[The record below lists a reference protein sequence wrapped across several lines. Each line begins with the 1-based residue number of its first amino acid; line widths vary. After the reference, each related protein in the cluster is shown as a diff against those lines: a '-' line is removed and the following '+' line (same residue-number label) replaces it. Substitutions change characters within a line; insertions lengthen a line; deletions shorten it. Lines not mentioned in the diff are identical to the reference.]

1 MSSGSDVATRIKE
14 LADQIAYHDQRY
26 HGEDAP
32 EISDGDYD
40 ALRRELEKLIQEN
53 PQFTEEA
60 APAGRVGAAPSAGF
74 KKVRHARPMMSLGNA
89 FTDED
94 VTDFLDGVRRFL
106 GLAEDAPLDISAEPK
121 IDGLSLSL
129 RYEKGQLVNAATRGD
144 GQEGEDVTANV
155 RTIASIPHA
164 LKGEAP
170 DVVEVRGEVYLTRDA
185 FLAIN
190 AERAKENE
198 KLEAAGKKPKIL
210 FANPRNAAAGS
221 LRQLDAKITASR
233 PLAFFAYAPG
243 ELSAPVADKH
253 SGFLDRLRGWG
264 FTVNERSKL
273 CHTLDE
279 VLAFY
284 RGIGDVRASLPY
296 DIDGVVYKV
305 DNLDYQQRLGFVSR
319 APRWATAHKF
329 PAEQARTRLKAITI
343 QVGRTGTLTPVAEL
357 EPVNVGG
364 VMVARATLHNQD
376 ELVRKDVRIGDLV
389 IVQRA
394 GDVIP
399 QVVGA
404 VAEEGRQ
411 RAEPFV
417 FPTNCPVCDSHVE
430 RVEGEVAL
438 RCTGGLVCSAQ
449 AVERFRHFVSR
460 DAFDIE
466 GLGEKHIV
474 AFFERGWLK
483 SPADIFRLPERKSDL
498 LKIQGWKELS
508 FRNLERAIEAR
519 RVIPLDRFIY
529 ALGIRQVGQA
539 TAKLLARHYGSL
551 DTLLKALQDAV
562 AEVAAETQK
571 RTAIITD
578 LFGNLPPD
586 SLQSEAVQSAKPL
599 TAGAYIDLTNIDQ
612 IGPGVAG
619 DLLAFFGEAHNLEV
633 IADLRSFVTVEDVA
647 APVASGNPV
656 AGKTVVFTG
665 ELVRVTRR
673 EAKARAESLG
683 AKVAGSV
690 SSKTD
695 YVIIGA
701 DAGSKATKARELG
714 LTTLTEDEWLALIEG
729 N

>member
-1 MSSGSDVATRIKE
+1 MSVAGRIKE
-14 LADQIAYHDQRY
+14 LADLIAYHDQRY

-32 EISDGDYD
+32 EISDGEYD
-40 ALRRELEKLIQEN
+40 ALRRELEKLTAEN
-53 PQFTEEA
+53 PEFTAEA
-60 APAGRVGAAPSAGF
+60 APAGRVGAAPAAGF

-94 VTDFLDGVRRFL
+94 VTDFLDGIRRFL
-106 GLAEDAPLDISAEPK
+106 GLDAEAPLPVSAEPK

-144 GQEGEDVTANV
+144 GQEGEDVTVNV
-155 RTIASIPHA
+155 RTIASVPHE

-170 DVVEVRGEVYLTRDA
+170 EVVEVRGEVYLTREA
-185 FLAIN
+185 FLSIN
-190 AERAKENE
+190 AERARENE

-243 ELSAPVADKH
+243 ELSAPVATEH
-253 SGFLDRLRGWG
+253 SGFLARLRGWG
-264 FTVNERSKL
+264 FTVNERSSI
-273 CHTLDE
+273 CPDIE
-279 VLAFY
+279 SVLAYY
-284 RGIGDVRASLPY
+284 RRIGDERASLPY
-296 DIDGVVYKV
+296 DIDGVVYKI

-319 APRWATAHKF
+319 APRWAIAHKF
-329 PAEQARTRLKAITI
+329 PAEQAKTRLKAITI

-376 ELVRKDVRIGDLV
+376 ELARKDVRVGDLV

-404 VAEEGRQ
+404 VPEEGRV
-411 RAEPFV
+411 RAEPFE
-417 FPTNCPVCDSHVE
+417 FPTVCPVCNSHVE
-430 RVEGEVAL
+430 RIEGEVAV

-483 SPADIFRLPERKSDL
+483 SPADIFRLPEKKSDL

-519 RVIPLDRFIY
+519 RTIALDRFVY

-539 TAKLLARHYGSL
+539 TAKLLARHYSNL
-551 DTLLKALQDAV
+551 DALLAAMSEAAADHA
-562 AEVAAETQK
+562 AEVARVEEVAKGE
-571 RTAIITD
+571 AIGD
-578 LFGNLPPD
+578 LFAAA
-586 SLQSEAVQSAKPL
+586 EAPKASVS
-599 TAGAYIDLTNIDQ
+599 GAYIDLTNIDQ
-612 IGPGVAG
+612 IGPSVAN

-633 IADLRSFVTVEDVA
+633 VADLRTFVSVEDAVA
-647 APVASGNPV
+647 PATTGSAV

-695 YVIIGA
+695 YVIVGA

>member
-1 MSSGSDVATRIKE
+1 MSVAGRIKE
-14 LADQIAYHDQRY
+14 LADLIAYHDQRY
-26 HGEDAP
+26 HGDNAP
-32 EISDGDYD
+32 EISDGEYD
-40 ALRRELEKLIQEN
+40 ALRRELETLTAEHPEFKA
-53 PQFTEEA
+53 EA
-60 APAGRVGAAPSAGF
+60 APAARVGAAPAAGF

-94 VTDFLDGVRRFL
+94 VTDFLDGIRRFL
-106 GLAEDAPLDISAEPK
+106 GLDAEAALPVSAEPK

-129 RYEKGQLVNAATRGD
+129 RYEKGLLVNAATRGD
-144 GQEGEDVTANV
+144 GQEGEDVTVNV
-155 RTIASIPHA
+155 RTIASVPHT

-170 DVVEVRGEVYLTRDA
+170 EVVEVRGEVYLTREA
-185 FLAIN
+185 FLSIN
-190 AERAKENE
+190 EERARENE
-198 KLEAAGKKPKIL
+198 KLEAAGKKTRPL

-243 ELSAPVADKH
+243 ELSAPVASEH
-253 SGFLDRLRGWG
+253 SGFLARLRGWG
-264 FTVNERSKL
+264 FTVNERSTICPDL
-273 CHTLDE
+273 E
-279 VLAFY
+279 SVLAYY
-284 RGIGDVRASLPY
+284 RRIGDERASLPY

-319 APRWATAHKF
+319 APRWAIAHKF
-329 PAEQARTRLKAITI
+329 PAEQAKTRLKAITI

-376 ELVRKDVRIGDLV
+376 ELARKDVRVGDLV

-404 VAEEGRQ
+404 VPEEGRV
-411 RAEPFV
+411 RAEPFE
-417 FPTNCPVCDSHVE
+417 FPTACPVCGSHVE
-430 RVEGEVAL
+430 RIEGEVAV

-483 SPADIFRLPERKSDL
+483 SPADIFRLPEKKSDL

-519 RVIPLDRFIY
+519 RTIALDRFIY

-551 DTLLKALQDAV
+551 DALLAAMSEAAANHAAEIARVEAV
-562 AEVAAETQK
+562 AQGEAYG
-571 RTAIITD
+571 D
-578 LFGNLPPD
+578 LFAAAGKPKPPP
-586 SLQSEAVQSAKPL
+586 S
-599 TAGAYIDLTNIDQ
+599 GAYVDLTNIDQ
-612 IGPGVAG
+612 IGPSVAN
-619 DLLAFFGEAHNLEV
+619 DLLAFFGEVHNLEV
-633 IADLRSFVTVEDVA
+633 VADLRTFVTVEDVV
-647 APVASGNPV
+647 APTTTGSAI

-695 YVIIGA
+695 YVIVGA

>member
-1 MSSGSDVATRIKE
+1 MSVAGRIKE
-14 LADQIAYHDQRY
+14 LADLIAYHDQRY

-40 ALRRELEKLIQEN
+40 ALRRELEKLTAEN
-53 PQFTEEA
+53 PEFTLEA
-60 APAGRVGAAPSAGF
+60 APAGRVGAAPAAGF

-94 VTDFLDGVRRFL
+94 VTDFLDGIRRFL
-106 GLAEDAPLDISAEPK
+106 GLDAEVPLPVSAEPK

-129 RYEKGQLVNAATRGD
+129 RYEKGELVNAATRGD
-144 GQEGEDVTANV
+144 GQEGEDVTVNV

-170 DVVEVRGEVYLTRDA
+170 DVVEVRGEVYLTREA
-185 FLAIN
+185 FLSIN
-190 AERAKENE
+190 AERARENE

-243 ELSAPVADKH
+243 ELSAPVASEH
-253 SGFLDRLRGWG
+253 SGFLARLRDWG
-264 FTVNERSKL
+264 FTVNERSTL
-273 CHTLDE
+273 CPDIE
-279 VLAFY
+279 AVLAYY
-284 RGIGDVRASLPY
+284 RRIGDERAALPY

-319 APRWATAHKF
+319 APRWAIAHKF
-329 PAEQARTRLKAITI
+329 PAEQAKTRLKAITI

-376 ELVRKDVRIGDLV
+376 ELARKDVRIGDLV

-404 VAEEGRQ
+404 VPEEGRV
-411 RAEPFV
+411 RAEPFE
-417 FPTNCPVCDSHVE
+417 FPTVCPVCSSHVE
-430 RVEGEVAL
+430 RIEGEVAV

-483 SPADIFRLPERKSDL
+483 SPADIFRLAEKKSDL

-519 RVIPLDRFIY
+519 RTIALDRFVY

-551 DTLLKALQDAV
+551 DVLL
-562 AEVAAETQK
+562 AAM
-571 RTAIITD
+571 
-578 LFGNLPPD
+578 
-586 SLQSEAVQSAKPL
+586 SEAAAGMQERRSLIDRAIEALRAEKPDPL
-599 TAGAYIDLTNIDQ
+599 DEELAQVRAEIVKAHRNAAYEDLIAIDQ
-612 IGPGVAG
+612 IGDSVAN

-633 IADLRSFVTVEDVA
+633 IADLRTFVSVEDVA
-647 APVASGNPV
+647 APATTGSAV

-695 YVIIGA
+695 YVIVGA